1 MQNVALGLRD
11 KELPSIAG
19 MTVCKA
25 HWCAL
30 GTHNNSIQQ
39 DSPCRTFLLP
49 GIGVSSS
56 GLGAK
61 NDGYSSED
69 AAPGLVFSR
78 VGEEL
83 DFHFQ
88 DGKRKIA

>member
-1 MQNVALGLRD
+1 MFALG
-11 KELPSIAG
+11 SI
-19 MTVCKA
+19 
-25 HWCAL
+25 
-30 GTHNNSIQQ
+30 
-39 DSPCRTFLLP
+39 